1 MASLEP
7 AALPDI
13 LTCGSDGQQ
22 ECIVFG
28 ETSYGM
34 LWLWFIGAAVL
45 GFALTYGILRA
56 GRLRRSER
64 ERLDRNTK
72 TTQRSEKPRKRPF

>member
-1 MASLEP
+1 
-7 AALPDI
+7 
-13 LTCGSDGQQ
+13 
-22 ECIVFG
+22 VFG

-45 GFALTYGILRA
+45 GFALVYGVWRA

-72 TTQRSEKPRKRPF
+72 TTQRSEDPQKRPF